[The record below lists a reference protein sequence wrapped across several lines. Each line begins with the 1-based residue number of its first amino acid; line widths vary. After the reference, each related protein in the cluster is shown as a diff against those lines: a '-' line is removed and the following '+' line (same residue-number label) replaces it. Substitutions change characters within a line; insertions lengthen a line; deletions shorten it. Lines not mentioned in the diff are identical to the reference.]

1 LNFYR
6 TEHERIFD
14 GLDESIIMEP
24 GISEFY
30 LMFAIATMGMLML
43 VIAIIFFMV
52 FYQKKM
58 LQEQLRRQMMEA
70 EFQKRMLKA
79 ALDSQENE
87 RRRLAA
93 DLHDSIGAM
102 LSTIR
107 VGLSTLTRRTGIAE
121 ADITPTK
128 LLLDDTI
135 ESVRA
140 ISRNLM
146 PSTLEKFGLNQ
157 AIKEMCERI
166 NTTSSIVATFNESGT
181 PVSLNKEKEVMLF
194 RVVQELV
201 NNALKHAEAS
211 EIKVDIDSTEH
222 NLHISVA
229 DNGKGFDH
237 PDHGGDKNGAR
248 GLDLFNIDN
257 QSRLLAAEVKFTAPK
272 REGTHISIDLEL
284 TEELNEVHTEA
295 GSSV

>member
-1 LNFYR
+1 
-6 TEHERIFD
+6 
-14 GLDESIIMEP
+14 MEP

-140 ISRNLM
+140 IS
-146 PSTLEKFGLNQ
+146 
-157 AIKEMCERI
+157 
-166 NTTSSIVATFNESGT
+166 
-181 PVSLNKEKEVMLF
+181 
-194 RVVQELV
+194 
-201 NNALKHAEAS
+201 
-211 EIKVDIDSTEH
+211 
-222 NLHISVA
+222 
-229 DNGKGFDH
+229 
-237 PDHGGDKNGAR
+237 
-248 GLDLFNIDN
+248 
-257 QSRLLAAEVKFTAPK
+257 
-272 REGTHISIDLEL
+272 
-284 TEELNEVHTEA
+284 
-295 GSSV
+295 